1 VPVEAPSVPPVAFD
15 DGTTQSTGSVAA
27 GGFPWERGR
36 DGTEVG
42 TPSTDSGR
50 DDNSAEHDQALDTM
64 ITEYFRK

>member
-15 DGTTQSTGSVAA
+15 DGTNQSTGAA

-36 DGTEVG
+36 DGTEEG
-42 TPSTDSGR
+42 TPSTDSSP